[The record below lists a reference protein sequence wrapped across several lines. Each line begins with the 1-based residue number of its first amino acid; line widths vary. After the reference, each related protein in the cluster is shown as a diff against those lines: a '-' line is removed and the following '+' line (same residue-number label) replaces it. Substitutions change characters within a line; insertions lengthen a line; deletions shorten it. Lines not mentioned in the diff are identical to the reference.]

1 MELNLG
7 QPPMLMQLY
16 SRLMHHLSISSGLT
30 KLSFNPIVDQ
40 QFSNCNGLLTAKM
53 LNGMSIKVEPN
64 DYHGRVLYL
73 FGTNDPKVHAV
84 TQGLLFP
91 GYRFLDIG
99 ANYSSIGLLA
109 TDRVGSS
116 GQVHLF
122 EPQPHICQ
130 YVEEA
135 IKKTGLTNV
144 HLHRVALMDRE
155 GEMQL
160 AKPQD
165 HSGMATL
172 IDYCDQTTWDSISV
186 PVKNIAN
193 HIPPLIDSAPFG
205 VKIDVEGAEPYLM
218 PWLLDQ
224 PNLQFMIFEAAHNH
238 QQLWDLIEAKPDFK
252 LYGLER
258 VIFTQRIR
266 HVPSFNEM
274 SLYHDLVAVRFPD
287 TLELPVSINPYA
299 LGRMLKKHRQF
310 SEQSN

>member
-1 MELNLG
+1 
-7 QPPMLMQLY
+7 
-16 SRLMHHLSISSGLT
+16 MHHAPVSSGLT
-30 KLSFNPIVDQ
+30 KLSFNSIVNQ
-40 QFSNCNGLLTAKM
+40 QFSHCDDLVVAKM

-64 DYHGRVLYL
+64 DHHGRVLYL

-109 TDRVGSS
+109 VNRVGSS

-122 EPQPHICQ
+122 EPQPHICN

-135 IKKTGLTNV
+135 IEQTGLTNV
-144 HLHRVALMDRE
+144 HLHKVALMDRE
-155 GEMQL
+155 AEMQL
-160 AKPQD
+160 SRPRD

-172 IDYCDQTTWDSISV
+172 IDYCDRSTWDSISV

-193 HIPPLIDSAPFG
+193 YVPPLIESAPFG
-205 VKIDVEGAEPYLM
+205 VKLDVEGAEPYLI
-218 PWLLDQ
+218 PWLLDR

-238 QQLWDLIEAKPDFK
+238 QQLWDLIQAKSDFK

-258 VIFTQRIR
+258 VVFTKRIC
-266 HVPSFNEM
+266 HVPSFEKM
-274 SLYHDLVAVRFPD
+274 CLYHDLVAVRFPD
-287 TLELPVSINPYA
+287 SLQPATRINPYV
-299 LGRMLKKHRQF
+299 LGSMIKQHYEF
-310 SEQSN
+310 SQ